1 MNAMPG
7 NSTAASPSDP
17 SPQREVP
24 LRVFLETFDLYIRS
38 VSEISAE
45 TGICGLSVETLMAYW
60 LALPEADELIYGFIR
75 GDPTLFPN
83 QVRDLFDRETRRLEL
98 DPAEPPQMRSTTPIA
113 ATAGAPNGDGN
124 GPRRGSNLENFIKE
138 NPEVFRQVQDSP
150 KSFLV
155 RWVML
160 HLMERAQA
168 RERGQRVVH
177 DFFADHPEYRERLRV
192 LTVKSTSPIRPY
204 RPNSARLGL

>member
-1 MNAMPG
+1 MPD
-7 NSTAASPSDP
+7 NSASETSSDL
-17 SPQREVP
+17 SSQRDIL
-24 LRVFLETFDLYIRS
+24 LRVFLETFDLYLRS

-45 TGICGLSVETLMAYW
+45 TGICGLGVETLMAYW

-75 GDPTLFPN
+75 GDFTLFPN

-98 DPAEPPQMRSTTPIA
+98 DPAEAPQMHPATPIA
-113 ATAGAPNGDGN
+113 AKVGAANGN
-124 GPRRGSNLENFIKE
+124 GKGHPRGSNLENFIKE

-168 RERGQRVVH
+168 RERGHRVIH
-177 DFFADHPEYRERLRV
+177 EFLSHHPEYRDRLRALAIKPSV
-192 LTVKSTSPIRPY
+192 PMRPSSPRV
-204 RPNSARLGL
+204 RL